1 MEQKKINFKNRDII
15 LSGFLNFPPG
25 FDGKQ
30 KYPALVVTHPD
41 GSVKEQTAGEYAKL
55 FAENGYVTLV
65 FDASYNG
72 ESTGA
77 PHSYIDPALRV
88 EDISCAIDYLT
99 TLAYIDKARIGG
111 LGVCAGG
118 GYMLSASLTEKR
130 LKAIGTIAAVDLGM
144 GLRGDDKAARI
155 KLLEEVGE
163 ERTKIANGAEPS
175 YYDNIAPTD
184 EIAMQFP
191 EYSLFRESRYYY
203 TEYAPNPHAGVKIP
217 VISRGKILGFTAMAL
232 IPDLLSQPLMM
243 VSGSKADTLGMSE
256 YAVMLAGEL
265 GELYVADG
273 ATHIDLY
280 YKENYMREAVE
291 KLSDF
296 FGRNI

>member
-1 MEQKKINFKNRDII
+1 M
-15 LSGFLNFPPG
+15 NFPPG

-184 EIAMQFP
+184 EIACNSRNTAYSVSHVTITQSMRRIRMPVLRFRSFP
-191 EYSLFRESRYYY
+191 EAKSL
-203 TEYAPNPHAGVKIP
+203 V
-217 VISRGKILGFTAMAL
+217 
-232 IPDLLSQPLMM
+232 SQQWL
-243 VSGSKADTLGMSE
+243 
-256 YAVMLAGEL
+256 
-265 GELYVADG
+265 
-273 ATHIDLY
+273 
-280 YKENYMREAVE
+280 
-291 KLSDF
+291 
-296 FGRNI
+296 